1 MSKKIERISESQIL
15 ERLRGKRSILLRKIA
30 RFGINI
36 SGWTIKGMVPDE
48 ERIVII
54 AAPHTSNWDFV
65 LAMLA
70 IFGLNIKLRWLR
82 KHSIFKPGFKN
93 FFKWLGGIPVY
104 RDNPSNLIDN
114 VVKIVKREKSIVI
127 AMTPESTRKKV
138 KRWKTG
144 FLRIAKQT
152 QSKILLISIDAP
164 TKSIE
169 IGKIFNPTGNS
180 EDDLAFIQKYYSSFR
195 VINHQKSYINY
206 GLKGPLAMYLS
217 IVLCQ
222 CLNLLS

>member
-1 MSKKIERISESQIL
+1 MSKKTKRISESQIP

-70 IFGLNIKLRWLR
+70 IFGLNIKLRWLG
-82 KHSIFKPGFKN
+82 KHTIFKPGFKN

-127 AMTPESTRKKV
+127 AMTPEGTRKKV

-169 IGKIFNPTGNS
+169 IGKVFNPTGNS

-195 VINHQKSYINY
+195 GINHQKS
-206 GLKGPLAMYLS
+206 
-217 IVLCQ
+217 
-222 CLNLLS
+222 

>member
-1 MSKKIERISESQIL
+1 MPKKIVRISESQIP

-70 IFGLNIKLRWLR
+70 IFGLNIKLRWLG

-114 VVKIVKREKSIVI
+114 VVKIVKKEKSIVI
-127 AMTPESTRKKV
+127 AMTPEGTRKRV

-152 QSKILLISIDAP
+152 HSKILLISIDAP

-195 VINHQKSYINY
+195 GINHQKS
-206 GLKGPLAMYLS
+206 
-217 IVLCQ
+217 
-222 CLNLLS
+222 

>member
-1 MSKKIERISESQIL
+1 LSKKIIRISESQIP

-70 IFGLNIKLRWLR
+70 IFGLNIKLRWLG

-114 VVKIVKREKSIVI
+114 VVKIVKKEKSIVI
-127 AMTPESTRKKV
+127 AMTPEGTRKKV

-152 QSKILLISIDAP
+152 HSKILLISIDAP

-195 VINHQKSYINY
+195 GINHQKS
-206 GLKGPLAMYLS
+206 
-217 IVLCQ
+217 
-222 CLNLLS
+222 

>member
-1 MSKKIERISESQIL
+1 MSKKIIRISESQIP

-36 SGWTIKGMVPDE
+36 SGWTIKGIVPDE

-70 IFGLNIKLRWLR
+70 IFGLNIKLRWLG

-127 AMTPESTRKKV
+127 AMTPEGTRKKV

-152 QSKILLISIDAP
+152 HSKILLISIDAP

-169 IGKIFNPTGNS
+169 IGKVFNPTGNS

-195 VINHQKSYINY
+195 GINHQKS
-206 GLKGPLAMYLS
+206 
-217 IVLCQ
+217 
-222 CLNLLS
+222 

>member
-1 MSKKIERISESQIL
+1 MIKKIIRISESQIP
-15 ERLRGKRSILLRKIA
+15 ERLRGSRSKILRKIA

-36 SGWTIKGMVPDE
+36 SGWTIKGRVPDE

-54 AAPHTSNWDFV
+54 AAPHTSNWAFI

-70 IFGLNIKLRWLR
+70 IFGLNIKVRWLG
-82 KHSIFKPGFKN
+82 KNSIFKPGFKL
-93 FFKWLGGIPVY
+93 FFEWLGGIPVY
-104 RDNPSNLIDN
+104 RDNPSTLIEK
-114 VVKIVKREKSIVI
+114 VVNIVKKEKSIVI
-127 AMTPESTRKKV
+127 AMTPEGTRKKV

-169 IGKIFNPTGNS
+169 IGKIFNPSGNS
-180 EDDLAFIQKYYSSFR
+180 EEDLAYIQNYYSAFR
-195 VINHQKSYINY
+195 GINPQ
-206 GLKGPLAMYLS
+206 
-217 IVLCQ
+217 
-222 CLNLLS
+222 

>member
-1 MSKKIERISESQIL
+1 MSKKIIRISESQIP

-70 IFGLNIKLRWLR
+70 IFGLNIKLRWLG

-114 VVKIVKREKSIVI
+114 VVKIVKKEKSIVI
-127 AMTPESTRKKV
+127 AMTPEGTRKKV

-152 QSKILLISIDAP
+152 HSKILLISIDAP

-195 VINHQKSYINY
+195 GINH
-206 GLKGPLAMYLS
+206 
-217 IVLCQ
+217 
-222 CLNLLS
+222 

>member
-1 MSKKIERISESQIL
+1 MSKKIVRISESQIP
-15 ERLRGKRSILLRKIA
+15 ERLRGKRSLLLRKIA

-36 SGWTIKGMVPDE
+36 SGWTIKGRVPDE

-70 IFGLNIKLRWLR
+70 IFGLNIKLRWLG

-127 AMTPESTRKKV
+127 AMTPEGTRKKV

-152 QSKILLISIDAP
+152 HSKILLISIDAP

-195 VINHQKSYINY
+195 GINHQKS
-206 GLKGPLAMYLS
+206 
-217 IVLCQ
+217 
-222 CLNLLS
+222 

>member
-1 MSKKIERISESQIL
+1 MSKKIIRISESQIP

-70 IFGLNIKLRWLR
+70 IFGLNIKLRWLG

-114 VVKIVKREKSIVI
+114 VVKIVKKEKSIVI
-127 AMTPESTRKKV
+127 AMTPEGTRKKV

-152 QSKILLISIDAP
+152 HSKILLISIDAP
-164 TKSIE
+164 TKSIG

-195 VINHQKSYINY
+195 GINHQKS
-206 GLKGPLAMYLS
+206 
-217 IVLCQ
+217 
-222 CLNLLS
+222 

>member
-1 MSKKIERISESQIL
+1 MIKKIIRISESQIP
-15 ERLRGKRSILLRKIA
+15 ERLRGSRSKILRKIA

-36 SGWTIKGMVPDE
+36 SGWTIKGRVPDE

-54 AAPHTSNWDFV
+54 AAPHTSNWDFI

-70 IFGLNIKLRWLR
+70 IFGLNIKVRWLG
-82 KHSIFKPGFKN
+82 KNSIFKPGFKL
-93 FFKWLGGIPVY
+93 FFEWLGGIPVY
-104 RDNPSNLIDN
+104 RDDPSTLIEK
-114 VVKIVKREKSIVI
+114 VVNIVKKEKSIVI
-127 AMTPESTRKKV
+127 AMTPEGTRKKV

-169 IGKIFNPTGNS
+169 IGKIYNPSGNS
-180 EDDLAFIQKYYSSFR
+180 EEDLAYIQNYYSAFR
-195 VINHQKSYINY
+195 GINPQKS
-206 GLKGPLAMYLS
+206 
-217 IVLCQ
+217 
-222 CLNLLS
+222 

>member
-1 MSKKIERISESQIL
+1 LSKKIERISESQIP

-36 SGWTIKGMVPDE
+36 SGWTIKGIVPDE

-70 IFGLNIKLRWLR
+70 IFGLNIKLRWLG
-82 KHSIFKPGFKN
+82 KHTIFKPGFKN

-127 AMTPESTRKKV
+127 AMTPEGTRKKV

-195 VINHQKSYINY
+195 GINHQKS
-206 GLKGPLAMYLS
+206 
-217 IVLCQ
+217 
-222 CLNLLS
+222 

>member
-1 MSKKIERISESQIL
+1 MSKKIVRISESQIP
-15 ERLRGKRSILLRKIA
+15 ERLRGKRSLLLRKIA

-70 IFGLNIKLRWLR
+70 IFGLNIKLRWLG
-82 KHSIFKPGFKN
+82 KHSIFKPGFKI

-127 AMTPESTRKKV
+127 AMTPEGTRKKV

-152 QSKILLISIDAP
+152 HSKILLISIDAP

-169 IGKIFNPTGNS
+169 IGRIFNPTGNS

-195 VINHQKSYINY
+195 GINH
-206 GLKGPLAMYLS
+206 
-217 IVLCQ
+217 
-222 CLNLLS
+222 

>member
-1 MSKKIERISESQIL
+1 MIKKIKRISESQIP
-15 ERLRGKRSILLRKIA
+15 ERLRGSRSKILRIIA

-36 SGWTIKGMVPDE
+36 SGWTISGNVRDE

-54 AAPHTSNWDFV
+54 AAPHTSNWDFI

-70 IFGLNIKLRWLR
+70 IFGLNIKVRWLG
-82 KHSIFKPGFKN
+82 KHSIFKPGFKK
-93 FFKWLGGIPVY
+93 FFEWLGGIPVY
-104 RDNPSNLIDN
+104 RDNPTSLIEN
-114 VVKIVKREKSIVI
+114 VVNIVKKERSIVI
-127 AMTPESTRKKV
+127 AMTPEGTRKKV

-152 QSKILLISIDAP
+152 HSKILLISIDAP

-180 EDDLAFIQKYYSSFR
+180 DEDLAYIQKYYSTFR
-195 VINHQKSYINY
+195 GINPQKS
-206 GLKGPLAMYLS
+206 
-217 IVLCQ
+217 
-222 CLNLLS
+222 

>member
-1 MSKKIERISESQIL
+1 MIKKIIRISESQIP
-15 ERLRGKRSILLRKIA
+15 ERLRGSRSKILRKIA

-36 SGWTIKGMVPDE
+36 SGWTIKGKVPDE

-54 AAPHTSNWDFV
+54 AAPHTSNWDFI

-70 IFGLNIKLRWLR
+70 IFGLNIKVRWLG
-82 KHSIFKPGFKN
+82 KNSIFKPGFKK
-93 FFKWLGGIPVY
+93 FFEWLGGIPVY
-104 RDNPSNLIDN
+104 RDNPSSLIEN
-114 VVKIVKREKSIVI
+114 VVNIVKKERSIVI
-127 AMTPESTRKKV
+127 AMTPEGTRKKV

-152 QSKILLISIDAP
+152 HSKILLISIDAP

-180 EDDLAFIQKYYSSFR
+180 EEDLAYIQKYYSTFR
-195 VINHQKSYINY
+195 GINPQKS
-206 GLKGPLAMYLS
+206 
-217 IVLCQ
+217 
-222 CLNLLS
+222 

>member
-1 MSKKIERISESQIL
+1 LSKKIIRISESQIP
-15 ERLRGKRSILLRKIA
+15 ERLRGNRSQILRKIG

-36 SGWTIKGMVPDE
+36 SGWTIKGQVPDE

-54 AAPHTSNWDFV
+54 AAPHTSNWDFI

-70 IFGLNIKLRWLR
+70 IFGLNIKLRWLG
-82 KHSIFKPGFKN
+82 KHSIFKPGFKI
-93 FFKWLGGIPVY
+93 FFEWLGGIPVY
-104 RDNPSNLIDN
+104 RDNPSTLIEN
-114 VVKIVKREKSIVI
+114 VVDIVKKEKSIVI
-127 AMTPESTRKKV
+127 AMTPEGTRKKV

-169 IGKIFNPTGNS
+169 IGKIFNPTGDS
-180 EDDLAFIQKYYSSFR
+180 EEDLAFIQKYYSSFR
-195 VINHQKSYINY
+195 GINPQKS
-206 GLKGPLAMYLS
+206 
-217 IVLCQ
+217 
-222 CLNLLS
+222 

>member
-1 MSKKIERISESQIL
+1 MPKKIVRISESQIP

-70 IFGLNIKLRWLR
+70 IFGLNIKLRWLG

-114 VVKIVKREKSIVI
+114 VVKIVKKEKSIVI
-127 AMTPESTRKKV
+127 AMTPEGTRKKV

-152 QSKILLISIDAP
+152 HSKILLISIDAP

-195 VINHQKSYINY
+195 GINH
-206 GLKGPLAMYLS
+206 
-217 IVLCQ
+217 
-222 CLNLLS
+222 

>member
-1 MSKKIERISESQIL
+1 MPKKIVRISESQIP

-70 IFGLNIKLRWLR
+70 IFGLNIKLRWLG
-82 KHSIFKPGFKN
+82 KHSIFKPGFKI

-114 VVKIVKREKSIVI
+114 VVKIVKKEKSIVI
-127 AMTPESTRKKV
+127 AMTPEGTRKKV

-152 QSKILLISIDAP
+152 HSKILLISIDAP

-169 IGKIFNPTGNS
+169 IGRIFNPTGNS

-195 VINHQKSYINY
+195 GINH
-206 GLKGPLAMYLS
+206 
-217 IVLCQ
+217 
-222 CLNLLS
+222 

>member
-1 MSKKIERISESQIL
+1 MPKKIVKISENQIP
-15 ERLRGKRSILLRKIA
+15 ERLRGRRSKLLRKIA

-36 SGWTIKGMVPDE
+36 SGWSIKGKVPDE
-48 ERIVII
+48 ERILII
-54 AAPHTSNWDFV
+54 AAPHTSNWDFI

-70 IFGLNIKLRWLR
+70 IFGLNIKLRWLG
-82 KHSIFKPGFKN
+82 KHSIFKPGFKS

-104 RDNPSNLIDN
+104 RDNPSTLIDS
-114 VVKIVKREKSIVI
+114 VVKIVKKEKSIVI
-127 AMTPESTRKKV
+127 AMTPEGTRKKV

-152 QSKILLISIDAP
+152 HSKILLISIDAP

-180 EDDLAFIQKYYSSFR
+180 DEDLAFIQKYYSSFR
-195 VINHQKSYINY
+195 GINPNKS
-206 GLKGPLAMYLS
+206 
-217 IVLCQ
+217 
-222 CLNLLS
+222 

>member
-1 MSKKIERISESQIL
+1 LSKKIIRISESQIP

-70 IFGLNIKLRWLR
+70 IFGLNIKLRWLG

-104 RDNPSNLIDN
+104 RDNPSSLIDN

-127 AMTPESTRKKV
+127 AMTPEGTRKKV

-195 VINHQKSYINY
+195 GINHQKS
-206 GLKGPLAMYLS
+206 
-217 IVLCQ
+217 
-222 CLNLLS
+222 

>member
-1 MSKKIERISESQIL
+1 MSKKIVRISESQIP
-15 ERLRGKRSILLRKIA
+15 ERLRGKRSLLLRKIA

-36 SGWTIKGMVPDE
+36 SGWTIKGRVPDE

-70 IFGLNIKLRWLR
+70 IFGLNIKLRWLG

-127 AMTPESTRKKV
+127 AMTPEGTRKKV

-152 QSKILLISIDAP
+152 HSKILLISIDAP

-169 IGKIFNPTGNS
+169 IGKVFNPTGNS

-195 VINHQKSYINY
+195 GINHQKS
-206 GLKGPLAMYLS
+206 
-217 IVLCQ
+217 
-222 CLNLLS
+222 

>member
-1 MSKKIERISESQIL
+1 LPKKIVRISESQIP

-54 AAPHTSNWDFV
+54 AAPHTSNWDFI

-70 IFGLNIKLRWLR
+70 IFGLNIKLRWLG
-82 KHSIFKPGFKN
+82 KHSIFKPGFKI

-114 VVKIVKREKSIVI
+114 VVKIVKKEKSIVI
-127 AMTPESTRKKV
+127 AMTPEGTRKKV

-152 QSKILLISIDAP
+152 HSKILLISIDAP

-169 IGKIFNPTGNS
+169 IGNIFNPTGNS
-180 EDDLAFIQKYYSSFR
+180 EEDLEFIQKYYSSFR
-195 VINHQKSYINY
+195 GINPQ
-206 GLKGPLAMYLS
+206 
-217 IVLCQ
+217 
-222 CLNLLS
+222 

>member
-1 MSKKIERISESQIL
+1 MSKKIERISESQIP

-36 SGWTIKGMVPDE
+36 SGWTIKGIVPDE

-70 IFGLNIKLRWLR
+70 IFGLNIKLRWLG

-104 RDNPSNLIDN
+104 RDNPSSLIDN

-127 AMTPESTRKKV
+127 AMTPEGTRKKV

-152 QSKILLISIDAP
+152 HSKILLISIDAP

-169 IGKIFNPTGNS
+169 IGNIFNPTGNS

-195 VINHQKSYINY
+195 GINHQKS
-206 GLKGPLAMYLS
+206 
-217 IVLCQ
+217 
-222 CLNLLS
+222 

>member
-1 MSKKIERISESQIL
+1 MSKKIIRISESQIP

-70 IFGLNIKLRWLR
+70 IFGLNIKLRWLG
-82 KHSIFKPGFKN
+82 KHSIFKPGFKI

-127 AMTPESTRKKV
+127 AMTPEGTRKKV

-152 QSKILLISIDAP
+152 HSKILLISIDAP

-169 IGKIFNPTGNS
+169 IGRIFNPTGNS

-195 VINHQKSYINY
+195 GINH
-206 GLKGPLAMYLS
+206 
-217 IVLCQ
+217 
-222 CLNLLS
+222 

>member
-1 MSKKIERISESQIL
+1 LPKKIVRISESQIP

-36 SGWTIKGMVPDE
+36 SGWTIKGRVPDE

-54 AAPHTSNWDFV
+54 AAPHTSNWDFI

-70 IFGLNIKLRWLR
+70 IFGLNIKLRWLG

-114 VVKIVKREKSIVI
+114 VVKIVKKEKSIVI
-127 AMTPESTRKKV
+127 AMTPEGTRKKV

-152 QSKILLISIDAP
+152 HSKILLISIDAP

-169 IGKIFNPTGNS
+169 IGNIFNPTGNS
-180 EDDLAFIQKYYSSFR
+180 EEDLEFIQKYYSSFR
-195 VINHQKSYINY
+195 GINPQ
-206 GLKGPLAMYLS
+206 
-217 IVLCQ
+217 
-222 CLNLLS
+222 

>member
-1 MSKKIERISESQIL
+1 MSKKIVRISESQIP
-15 ERLRGKRSILLRKIA
+15 ERLRGKRSLLLRKIA

-70 IFGLNIKLRWLR
+70 IFGLNIKLRWLG

-127 AMTPESTRKKV
+127 AMTPEGTRKKV

-152 QSKILLISIDAP
+152 HSKILLISIDAP

-195 VINHQKSYINY
+195 GINHQKS
-206 GLKGPLAMYLS
+206 
-217 IVLCQ
+217 
-222 CLNLLS
+222 

>member
-1 MSKKIERISESQIL
+1 MSKKVIRISESQIP
-15 ERLRGKRSILLRKIA
+15 ERLRGNRSQILRKIG

-36 SGWTIKGMVPDE
+36 SGWTIKGQVPDE

-54 AAPHTSNWDFV
+54 AAPHTSNWDFI

-70 IFGLNIKLRWLR
+70 IFGLNIKLRWLG

-104 RDNPSNLIDN
+104 RDNPSTLIEN
-114 VVKIVKREKSIVI
+114 VVDIVKKEKSIVI
-127 AMTPESTRKKV
+127 AMTPEGTRKKV

-152 QSKILLISIDAP
+152 QSKILLISIDSP

-169 IGKIFNPTGNS
+169 IGKIFNPTGDS
-180 EDDLAFIQKYYSSFR
+180 EEDLEFIQKYYSSFR
-195 VINHQKSYINY
+195 GINPQKS
-206 GLKGPLAMYLS
+206 
-217 IVLCQ
+217 
-222 CLNLLS
+222 

>member
-1 MSKKIERISESQIL
+1 LSKKIVRISESQIP
-15 ERLRGKRSILLRKIA
+15 ERLRGKRSLLLRKIA

-36 SGWTIKGMVPDE
+36 SGWTIKGRVPDE

-70 IFGLNIKLRWLR
+70 IFGLNIKLRWLG
-82 KHSIFKPGFKN
+82 KHSIFKPGFKI

-104 RDNPSNLIDN
+104 RDNPSNLIEN
-114 VVKIVKREKSIVI
+114 VVKIVKKEKSIVI
-127 AMTPESTRKKV
+127 AMTPEGTRKRV

-152 QSKILLISIDAP
+152 HSKILLISIDAP

-195 VINHQKSYINY
+195 GINHQKS
-206 GLKGPLAMYLS
+206 
-217 IVLCQ
+217 
-222 CLNLLS
+222 

>member
-1 MSKKIERISESQIL
+1 MSKKIERISESQIP

-70 IFGLNIKLRWLR
+70 IFGLNIKLRWLG
-82 KHSIFKPGFKN
+82 KHTIFKPGFKN

-127 AMTPESTRKKV
+127 AMTPEGTRKKV

-195 VINHQKSYINY
+195 GINHQKS
-206 GLKGPLAMYLS
+206 
-217 IVLCQ
+217 
-222 CLNLLS
+222 

>member
-1 MSKKIERISESQIL
+1 LPKKIVRISESQIP

-36 SGWTIKGMVPDE
+36 SGWTIKGRVPDE

-54 AAPHTSNWDFV
+54 AAPHTSNWDFI

-70 IFGLNIKLRWLR
+70 IFGLNIKLRWLG

-114 VVKIVKREKSIVI
+114 VVKIVKKEKSIVI
-127 AMTPESTRKKV
+127 AMTPEGTRKKV

-152 QSKILLISIDAP
+152 HSKILLISIDAP

-169 IGKIFNPTGNS
+169 IGNIFNPTGNS
-180 EDDLAFIQKYYSSFR
+180 EEDLEFIQKYYSSFKG
-195 VINHQKSYINY
+195 INPQ
-206 GLKGPLAMYLS
+206 
-217 IVLCQ
+217 
-222 CLNLLS
+222 